1 MRIAL
6 ISDIHGNLVAL
17 DAVLADIKREQ
28 VDQIICLGDVAT
40 LGPNPREVLQRVKD
54 LNCACILGNHDH
66 YLLDPAILYD
76 YMDAPWFAKSVAWCA
91 EQLHEEDFQFLRT
104 FQPLLE
110 VPLDSIHKL
119 LCFHGSPKSNTDII
133 LAMTPPT
140 NVDEL
145 LGGYRA
151 SVMVGGHTHM
161 QMMRQHKGTML
172 INAGSVGM
180 PFEQAL
186 FIHAPR
192 YIPWAEYAII
202 NLKNGVMSADLRR
215 VPVDLAAVYQAARSN
230 NFPDAEEWIKNWMT
244 LDDFP
249 VTTKPL

>member
-17 DAVLADIKREQ
+17 DTVLADIAREK
-28 VDQIICLGDVAT
+28 VDQIVCLGDIAT
-40 LGPNPREVLQRVKD
+40 LGPKPREVLQRVKD
-54 LNCACILGNHDH
+54 LNCPCVMGNHDH
-66 YLLDPAILYD
+66 YLLDSSILRD
-76 YMDAPWFAKSVAWCA
+76 YMDAPWFAESVAWCA
-91 EQLHEEDFQFLRT
+91 EQLQEEDFQFLRT
-104 FQPLLE
+104 FQPLHE
-110 VPLDSIHKL
+110 ITLDQSHKL

-151 SVMVGGHTHM
+151 TVMVGGHTHM
-161 QMMRQHKGTML
+161 QMMRQHKGIML

-186 FIHAPR
+186 FVHAPR
-192 YIPWAEYAII
+192 YLPWAEYAIVNI
-202 NLKNGVMSADLRR
+202 VDGVIDIDLRR
-215 VPVDLAAVYQAARSN
+215 VPVDLAAVRQSAKNS
-230 NFPDAEEWIKNWMT
+230 NFPDAEDWIKNWMSPED
-244 LDDFP
+244 LF
-249 VTTKPL
+249 